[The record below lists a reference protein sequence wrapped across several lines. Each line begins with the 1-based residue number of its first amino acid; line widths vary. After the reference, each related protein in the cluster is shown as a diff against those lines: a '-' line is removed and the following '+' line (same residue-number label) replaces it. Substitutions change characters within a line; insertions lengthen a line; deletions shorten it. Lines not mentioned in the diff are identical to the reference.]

1 MYPPGQIYGMLG
13 VEARLCIFKASTF
26 LTVLYSQPLGS
37 WVFFFCFLRFI
48 LVLNYMYM
56 CVGLCTCECR
66 LPWSLEKGVGSPVAT
81 PF

>member
-37 WVFFFCFLRFI
+37 WVFFLFFKIYFGFKLYVYVC
-48 LVLNYMYM
+48 
-56 CVGLCTCECR
+56 
-66 LPWSLEKGVGSPVAT
+66 GSVHM
-81 PF
+81 

>member
-37 WVFFFCFLRFI
+37 WFLFFKIYFGFKLYVYVC
-48 LVLNYMYM
+48 
-56 CVGLCTCECR
+56 
-66 LPWSLEKGVGSPVAT
+66 GSVHM
-81 PF
+81 